1 MGMSNLV
8 ITIIGGL
15 IVAILASWLGLGGS
29 TTVRIRS
36 GVRTSRTGKNIMIFS
51 IIIILGGLIWA
62 SKTTQPS
69 GTFTA
74 GHGLAICG
82 VFIFL
87 IGKLIAWYQRN

>member
-15 IVAILASWLGLGGS
+15 VVAILASWLGLGGS
-29 TTVRIRS
+29 TTVRIRGGARS
-36 GVRTSRTGKNIMIFS
+36 SRTGKNIMIFS
-51 IIIILGGLIWA
+51 VIIVFAGLMWA

-69 GTFTA
+69 ETFTA

-82 VFIFL
+82 VFLFL
-87 IGKLIAWYQRN
+87 IGRIIAWYQRS